1 MGWSPTH
8 FQDLYYKPPL
18 KGVNPFRESP
28 QQGGN
33 QALVAGVDGM
43 GVSQRDSFR
52 TQGPLT
58 SPGPVL
64 GHKGKVLGQAG

>member
-8 FQDLYYKPPL
+8 FQDLYYEPPF
-18 KGVNPFRESP
+18 KGVNPFRDSL

-33 QALVAGVDGM
+33 QALVVGVDGM

-52 TQGPLT
+52 TQGSLS

-64 GHKGKVLGQAG
+64 GHKGKVLEQAG